1 MQAVEEPLKSRS
13 VPAASA
19 GARYLLAFFFLLT
32 FAGWF
37 DIVAALFHRAEWETA
52 VIVAISTATLAVG
65 ALSLLLVVRTS
76 ALAAWV
82 GASLCFLLLWLLG
95 WQALTERL
103 AVDDLLLLTIST
115 LGALGFLVVFLR
127 SRSAL
132 RRSRESQAGPSPL
145 ARNSSDTG

>member
-1 MQAVEEPLKSRS
+1 MQAVEERPKLRG
-13 VPAASA
+13 VPDTSA

-37 DIVAALFHRAEWETA
+37 DIVAALFHRPQWETA

-76 ALAAWV
+76 ILTAWV

-103 AVDDLLLLTIST
+103 AVDDLLLLMISI
-115 LGALGFLVVFLR
+115 LGALGFLVVFFR
-127 SRSAL
+127 SRFAL
-132 RRSRESQAGPSPL
+132 RRSGGKSGQIKS
-145 ARNSSDTG
+145 ARAE

>member
-1 MQAVEEPLKSRS
+1 MQTAEEPLESFR
-13 VPAASA
+13 VPAALA

-37 DIVAALFHRAEWETA
+37 DIVAALFHRAQWETA
-52 VIVAISTATLAVG
+52 VIMGISTATLAVG
-65 ALSLLLVVRTS
+65 ALCLLLVVCTS

-95 WQALTERL
+95 WQVLTERL
-103 AVDDLLLLTIST
+103 AVDDLLLLIIST
-115 LGALGFLVVFLR
+115 LGALGFLAVFLN

-132 RRSRESQAGPSPL
+132 RRSRENQARPSPL
-145 ARNSSDTG
+145 GRNSSDIG